1 MKVEDAISNAYSW
14 SNINNIQNK
23 LSLSNVS
30 TATFKQKV
38 DGFDKLNPKFEF
50 SPILPQKSYFG
61 KEPDPETEDP
71 F

>member
-50 SPILPQKSYFG
+50 SPILP
-61 KEPDPETEDP
+61 
-71 F
+71 